1 MSSDQNF
8 QVNLGGVIR
17 LLSDHLYGGP
27 EVFIRELLQ
36 NSIDAITARRKMDA
50 SYSGRIRV
58 EVLTSDR
65 GNTVCVEDDGI
76 GLTESEVHQFL
87 ATIGE
92 SSKSGDLSRG
102 DFIGQFGIGLLSAF
116 VVSDEIT
123 VLTQSARDS
132 AQSVQWTG
140 RANGTYAVTQLS
152 QSLPVGTQV
161 FLRSRSG
168 KEEFFEPERVQ
179 ELLRYFGHHLP
190 WPIEFHSKGTVSHIA
205 ETAPWR
211 QAFASDAQRRETLLR
226 YGRATF
232 GPEFLDAVPLRSETG
247 SVDGVAFVLP
257 FTASPASRHTHRVYL
272 KNMLL
277 TESASSLLPEWAFFV
292 RCVINADRLR
302 PNAARDAFYKDD
314 SLEKTQL
321 EIGRCLKD
329 YLISLSQFDRRRLE
343 QLIRLHYLPIKSL
356 ATEDEE
362 FYRLFIRWLPFE
374 TTTGSVTLEEYF
386 QSNKSLRYVKDV
398 DQFRQIASVASAQ
411 GLCLFNGGY
420 AYDAELLDKLPEE
433 FPGHDIRP
441 MEASELVQ
449 DFEELSLEESQQV
462 FDLIKLADVVLQK
475 YKCRVEARRFV
486 PAELPALYT
495 ANHSA
500 RFLRSVEQSTEVADD
515 MWSGILNNVAAA
527 VGADGY
533 AQLVLNFRNPL
544 IRKLTE
550 IPDKPLLKRIIEVL
564 YLQSLL
570 LGHYPLSSEERK
582 ILGSGLLGLIEHFLA
597 NE

>member
-36 NSIDAITARRKMDA
+36 NSIDAITARRKIDE
-50 SYSGRIRV
+50 SYSGHIRV
-58 EVLTSDR
+58 EVISSDR
-65 GNTVCVEDDGI
+65 GNTICVEDDGI

-123 VLTQSARDS
+123 VLTQSVRENS
-132 AQSVQWTG
+132 PPIQWTG
-140 RANGTYAVTQLS
+140 RANGTYAVTTLQ
-152 QSLPVGTQV
+152 QSLPAGTQL
-161 FLRSRSG
+161 FLRSRPG
-168 KEEFFEPERVQ
+168 KEEYFEAERVQ
-179 ELLRYFGHHLP
+179 ELLKYFGHHLP
-190 WPIEFHSKGTVSHIA
+190 RTIEFHHKGTVTPIT

-211 QAFASDAQRRETLLR
+211 QVFSGDAQRRDVLLK
-226 YGRATF
+226 YGRQTF
-232 GPEFLDAVPLRSETG
+232 GVDFLDAVALRSETG

-277 TESASSLLPEWAFFV
+277 TESASSLLPGWAFFV

-314 SLEKTQL
+314 ALEKTQE
-321 EIGRCLKD
+321 EIGRCLKA
-329 YLISLSQFDRRRLE
+329 YLIELSQSDRRRLE
-343 QLIRLHYLPIKSL
+343 HLIRLHYLPIKSL

-374 TTTGSVTLEEYF
+374 TTTGSTTLEDYF
-386 QSNKSLRYVKDV
+386 QSHKSLRYVRDV

-420 AYDAELLDKLPEE
+420 TYDAELLDKLSEE
-433 FPGHDIRP
+433 FPEYDIRP
-441 MEASELVQ
+441 MEANDLVQ
-449 DFEELSLEESQQV
+449 DFEELTLEESQQV
-462 FDLIKLADVVLQK
+462 FDLIRLADVVLQK
-475 YKCRVEARRFV
+475 YKCRVEARRFA
-486 PAELPALYT
+486 PTELPALYT
-495 ANHSA
+495 ANDSA
-500 RFLRSVEQSTEVADD
+500 KFLRSVEQSTEVADD
-515 MWSGILNNVAAA
+515 MWSGILNNVAQA

-533 AQLVLNFRNPL
+533 SQLVLNFRNPL
-544 IRKLTE
+544 IRKLIE
-550 IPDKPLLKRIIEVL
+550 IPDPPLLKRIIEVL

-597 NE
+597 R

>member
-36 NSIDAITARRKMDA
+36 NSIDAITARRKIDE
-50 SYSGRIRV
+50 SYSGHIRV
-58 EVLTSDR
+58 EVISSDR
-65 GNTVCVEDDGI
+65 GNTICVEDDGI

-123 VLTQSARDS
+123 VLTQSARENS
-132 AQSVQWTG
+132 PPIQWTG
-140 RANGTYAVTQLS
+140 RANGTYAVTTLQ
-152 QSLPVGTQV
+152 QSLPAGTQV
-161 FLRSRSG
+161 FLRSRPG
-168 KEEFFEPERVQ
+168 KEEYFEPERVQ
-179 ELLRYFGHHLP
+179 ELLKYFGHHLP
-190 WPIEFHSKGTVSHIA
+190 RTIEFHHKGTVTPIT

-211 QAFASDAQRRETLLR
+211 QVFSGDAQRRDVLLK
-226 YGRATF
+226 YGRQTF
-232 GPEFLDAVPLRSETG
+232 GVDFLDAVALRSETG

-277 TESASSLLPEWAFFV
+277 TESASSLLPGWAFFV

-314 SLEKTQL
+314 ALEKTQE
-321 EIGRCLKD
+321 EIGRCLKA
-329 YLISLSQFDRRRLE
+329 YLIELSQSDRRRLE
-343 QLIRLHYLPIKSL
+343 HLIRLHYLPIKSL

-374 TTTGSVTLEEYF
+374 TTTGSTTLEDYF
-386 QSNKSLRYVKDV
+386 QSNKSLRYVRDV

-420 AYDAELLDKLPEE
+420 TYDAELLDKLSEE
-433 FPGHDIRP
+433 FPEYDIRP
-441 MEASELVQ
+441 MEANDLVQ
-449 DFEELSLEESQQV
+449 DFEELTLEESQQV
-462 FDLIKLADVVLQK
+462 FDLIRLADVVLQK
-475 YKCRVEARRFV
+475 YKCRVEARRFA
-486 PAELPALYT
+486 PTELPALYT
-495 ANHSA
+495 ANDSA

-515 MWSGILNNVAAA
+515 MWSGILNNVAQA

-533 AQLVLNFRNPL
+533 SQLVLNFRNPL
-544 IRKLTE
+544 IRKLIE
-550 IPDKPLLKRIIEVL
+550 ISDPPLLKRIIEVL

-597 NE
+597 R

>member
-36 NSIDAITARRKMDA
+36 NSIDAITARRKIDE
-50 SYSGRIRV
+50 SYSGHIRV
-58 EVLTSDR
+58 EVISSDR
-65 GNTVCVEDDGI
+65 GNTICVEDDGI

-123 VLTQSARDS
+123 VLTQSARENS
-132 AQSVQWTG
+132 PPIQWTG
-140 RANGTYAVTQLS
+140 RANGTYAVTTLQ
-152 QSLPVGTQV
+152 QSLPAGTQV
-161 FLRSRSG
+161 FLRSRPG
-168 KEEFFEPERVQ
+168 KEEYFEPERVQ
-179 ELLRYFGHHLP
+179 ELLKYFGHHLP
-190 WPIEFHSKGTVSHIA
+190 RTIEFHHKGTVTPIT

-211 QAFASDAQRRETLLR
+211 QVFRGDAQRRDVLLK
-226 YGRATF
+226 YGRQTF
-232 GPEFLDAVPLRSETG
+232 GVDFLDAVALRSETG

-277 TESASSLLPEWAFFV
+277 TESASSLLPGWAFFV

-314 SLEKTQL
+314 ALEKTQE
-321 EIGRCLKD
+321 EIGRCLKA
-329 YLISLSQFDRRRLE
+329 YLIELSQSDRRRLE
-343 QLIRLHYLPIKSL
+343 HLIRLHYLPIKSL

-374 TTTGSVTLEEYF
+374 TTTGSTTLEDYF
-386 QSNKSLRYVKDV
+386 QSHKSLRYVRDV

-420 AYDAELLDKLPEE
+420 TYDAELLDKLSEE
-433 FPGHDIRP
+433 FPEYDIRP
-441 MEASELVQ
+441 MEANDLVQ
-449 DFEELSLEESQQV
+449 DFEELTLEESQQV
-462 FDLIKLADVVLQK
+462 FDLIRLADVVLQK
-475 YKCRVEARRFV
+475 YKCRVEARRFA
-486 PAELPALYT
+486 PTELPALYT
-495 ANHSA
+495 ANDSA
-500 RFLRSVEQSTEVADD
+500 KFLRSVEQSTEVADD
-515 MWSGILNNVAAA
+515 MWSGILNNVAQA

-533 AQLVLNFRNPL
+533 SQLVLNFRNPL
-544 IRKLTE
+544 IRKLIE
-550 IPDKPLLKRIIEVL
+550 IPDPPLLKRIIEVL

-597 NE
+597 R